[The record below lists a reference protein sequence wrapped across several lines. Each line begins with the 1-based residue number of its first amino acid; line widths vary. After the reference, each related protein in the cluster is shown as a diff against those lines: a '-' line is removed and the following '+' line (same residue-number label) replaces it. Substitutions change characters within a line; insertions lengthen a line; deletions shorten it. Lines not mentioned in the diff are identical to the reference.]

1 MGLSGDREGN
11 TRDERDIFLSTLRLS
26 LVTAENHRSP
36 GGLRAKMEYMGGAS
50 QYQASKGLDVGNQD
64 KLQCGLVAV
73 PSVVNVFEAA
83 VMLACLQGQDFA
95 QT

>member
-1 MGLSGDREGN
+1 
-11 TRDERDIFLSTLRLS
+11 
-26 LVTAENHRSP
+26 
-36 GGLRAKMEYMGGAS
+36 MEYMGGAN